1 MKSRNG
7 KPTEDPLCSKKEKH
21 RWFSLYLSF
30 LLQISREFHFSLYS
44 FFLSVAIRFV
54 HEYIYI
60 YINLCHSLSLRY
72 GARCVRRAWA
82 YLKVELINKT
92 TFLWLWVSRLR
103 DIRQIL
109 ELWVT
114 ESYVS
119 VIRSTLTH
127 THTHTHTHIYIYI
140 YIYNKP
146 WL

>member
-1 MKSRNG
+1 MLTKPRFLFFLLKRKFYNSENNDSDNNNNDNSNNYANNHNNYDNKMKSRNG

-44 FFLSVAIRFV
+44 FFLGVAIRFL

-72 GARCVRRAWA
+72 GARCVRRAWV

-92 TFLWLWVSRLR
+92 Y
-103 DIRQIL
+103 I
-109 ELWVT
+109 
-114 ESYVS
+114 
-119 VIRSTLTH
+119 H
-127 THTHTHTHIYIYI
+127 T
-140 YIYNKP
+140 
-146 WL
+146 

>member
-60 YINLCHSLSLRY
+60 YIFVIVYLCGMVLDAFAERGYIHTY
-72 GARCVRRAWA
+72 IHT
-82 YLKVELINKT
+82 Y
-92 TFLWLWVSRLR
+92 
-103 DIRQIL
+103 
-109 ELWVT
+109 
-114 ESYVS
+114 
-119 VIRSTLTH
+119 TL
-127 THTHTHTHIYIYI
+127 Y
-140 YIYNKP
+140 
-146 WL
+146 